1 MRAECLMSNW
11 LVQHNIPFKA
21 MEHLQKVMKSAF
33 DDSAIIKA
41 YACSR
46 TKSTHVAGAMAAY
59 LK

>member
-1 MRAECLMSNW
+1 MSNW